1 MMNDMYWGKMMYAS
15 NKMKKNSEVETLT
28 EEQHE
33 VLAELCSIRH
43 EFHCLDTMKV
53 FSAEI
58 DTGIDDWFYSE
69 REGNIY
75 EKLEEVGLPPLPH
88 LNVEELPCN
97 FDWECLG
104 DEEKVVWEKK
114 AEQEGKGNT
123 GYDLWVQE
131 SEVLDKLSET
141 LEDYNTVI
149 EKYLRDI
156 DNEHGTDYC
165 PTGATRLF

>member
-53 FSAEI
+53 FIAEI
-58 DTGIDDWFYSE
+58 DTEIDDWFDSD

-75 EKLEEVGLPPLPH
+75 EKLEEVGLPKLPE
-88 LNVEELPCN
+88 LDVVDLPCDY
-97 FDWECLG
+97 DWETLTSEEQ
-104 DEEKVVWEKK
+104 DEWKERAEK
-114 AEQEGKGNT
+114 EGKGNT
-123 GYDLWVQE
+123 GYDLWEQE
-131 SEVLDKLSET
+131 SGVLDKLSKI

-149 EKYLRDI
+149 EEYLRNI
-156 DNEHGTDYC
+156 DNEHGTEYC